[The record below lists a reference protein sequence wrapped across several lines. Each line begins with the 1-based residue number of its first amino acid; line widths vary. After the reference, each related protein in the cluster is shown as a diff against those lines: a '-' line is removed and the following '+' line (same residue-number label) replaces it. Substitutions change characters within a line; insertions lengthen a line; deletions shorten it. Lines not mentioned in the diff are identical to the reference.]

1 MSDYQGKRFK
11 PSQIPDPAKSR
22 GAAAGAGDHARA
34 GKGALGAGAA
44 GAHGAGA
51 AGARGGTHGAGAA
64 REAGAAG
71 RVGAH
76 GAAPQHGAGDAGARV
91 GAHGV
96 ASQQARSPRPA
107 TPMTPQSHRRQDT
120 PAAYRPSSYDA
131 GSRKRAGRKDKGRH
145 AEAATAAAHGAPA
158 EPKRRRRSVI
168 PILLIIIGIGLIV
181 AAAAIFINAQ
191 IGYKQAS
198 DSYQKI
204 EKQYVTDK
212 DGSGVPTIDFNA
224 LAQTNPDIVGW
235 IYAPGTNINYPV
247 VQTKDNKKYL
257 NTLFDGTAN
266 ASGAIF
272 LDCDDTA
279 PGLVDQQTTI
289 YGHHMN
295 DGSMFNVISD
305 TTDQSKFDSIESVY
319 YITRDK
325 TYRLKP
331 LATKVVED
339 SYSKARTPNF
349 SGDTS
354 LSGYLDE
361 ILDGASAKAGDA
373 KERAASASKVVTLVT
388 CRSLSLSNT
397 RAIMV
402 LTPEE

>member
-1 MSDYQGKRFK
+1 MSEYQGKRFK
-11 PSQIPDPAKSR
+11 ASQIPDPAVPQTT
-22 GAAAGAGDHARA
+22 AARA
-34 GKGALGAGAA
+34 RD
-44 GAHGAGA
+44 
-51 AGARGGTHGAGAA
+51 ARAS
-64 REAGAAG
+64 
-71 RVGAH
+71 
-76 GAAPQHGAGDAGARV
+76 AP
-91 GAHGV
+91 
-96 ASQQARSPRPA
+96 QQARAPRPVA
-107 TPMTPQSHRRQDT
+107 PQSQRRRDT

-131 GSRKRAGRKDKGRH
+131 ASHKRGRKGRRAV
-145 AEAATAAAHGAPA
+145 AEPGRDATP

-204 EKQYVTDK
+204 EKQYVKEK
-212 DGSGVPTIDFNA
+212 DASGVPTIDFNA

-305 TTDQSKFDSIESVY
+305 TTDQAKFDSISCVY
-319 YITRDK
+319 YITRDA
-325 TYRLKP
+325 TYKLKP

-349 SGDTS
+349 SGDMS
-354 LSGYLDE
+354 LSDYLDE
-361 ILDGASAKAGDA
+361 ILDGASAQASDA
-373 KERAASASKVVTLVT
+373 KDRAAQATKVVTLVT